1 MIHPGGSL
9 LSDVK
14 GFVSIMTKLSAGMS
28 SPVHIDNRKTFI
40 LITDKGLADGLDDT
54 KFNAEKKCLILL
66 LIF

>member
-1 MIHPGGSL
+1 
-9 LSDVK
+9 
-14 GFVSIMTKLSAGMS
+14 MTKLSAGMS
-28 SPVHIDNRKTFI
+28 STVHIDNRKTFI